1 MGSELSYDRE
11 KDFTLCLVANEMAVT
26 CKILCFLQTKA
37 FVVQL
42 KINATHLH

>member
-1 MGSELSYDRE
+1 MGSELSYNME
-11 KDFTLCLVANEMAVT
+11 TDFVLCLVANEMAIT
-26 CKILCFLQTKA
+26 CKILCFPQTKG

>member
-1 MGSELSYDRE
+1 MSSVSSYDME
-11 KDFTLCLVANEMAVT
+11 KDFLLCLVANEMAIT